1 MKSGIKPDR
10 VLPIFSQIL
19 DGVEA
24 AHLQK
29 VIHRD
34 LKPENILFD
43 DKSEMLVIADFTTG
57 NTLGRRILLE
67 HVIPV
72 KTRVRS
78 GCPGA

>member
-1 MKSGIKPDR
+1 MKSGIKSNR

-34 LKPENILFD
+34 LKPESILFD
-43 DKSEMLVIADFTTG
+43 DKSEI
-57 NTLGRRILLE
+57 LGSQISELLILKRT
-67 HVIPV
+67 I
-72 KTRVRS
+72 
-78 GCPGA
+78 